1 MTVDRPTPLPPEWA
15 ESLFQEL
22 LPPDDRDS
30 VSGDLLE
37 EFRESIVPARG
48 AGADRW
54 YVIQVAAYVLRQ
66 TWMWGVIVAAICVW
80 RYLLD
85 TLAPIHY
92 TPGVVSLRS
101 VVMSW
106 ALLATF
112 SGCGAWHAWRTTH
125 AHAGVLL
132 ALIAAT
138 LGGYLGMACTLVC
151 LAFSH
156 GPETMAAIA
165 GSGGLFEGFP
175 GFPLLLL
182 IAALITSAPGALV
195 GKLIS
200 VVYGAARPNIHSR

>member
-1 MTVDRPTPLPPEWA
+1 MTTDPRTALPPWWA
-15 ESLFQEL
+15 ESLLREL
-22 LPPDDRDS
+22 LTPRDRDS
-30 VSGDLLE
+30 LTGDLLE

-54 YVIQVAAYVLRQ
+54 YVMQVAGYVLRA
-66 TWMWGVIVAAICVW
+66 TWAWGVIVASICVW

-92 TPGVVSLRS
+92 TPGVVAFRS

-106 ALLATF
+106 ALMTTF
-112 SGCGAWHAWRTTH
+112 AGCGAWHAWRTTH

-138 LGGYLGMACTLVC
+138 IGGYLGMAGTLVC
-151 LAFSH
+151 LAISH

-165 GSGGLFEGFP
+165 GSGGFFDGFP
-175 GFPLLLL
+175 GIPLQLM
-182 IAALITSAPGALV
+182 IAAVITSTPGALA
-195 GKLIS
+195 GKLLGWWFQGRGI
-200 VVYGAARPNIHSR
+200 GQRM